1 MKTLPEWTPGV
12 FGRSPM
18 FAPLQSVFARMDSC
32 SFPGLSE
39 LNVQLDKYVPA
50 ITVQSGMPLRF
61 VPQEQGRLPFVA
73 QYEPRC
79 YLNGEV
85 QTRENNWHD
94 LFNAL
99 VWMAFP
105 KAKAALNARH
115 YQAMVAA
122 RNNGAGIRGR
132 ARDMLTLLDESG
144 VLVACADAKLA
155 KLLKEFKWKELFWQ
169 RRDQV
174 EMHMGFYLFGHS
186 LFEKAM
192 QPYIGMTGQGLLL
205 NVNED
210 FFSWPLERCLAHL
223 DERLEEYLAASENC
237 VSSRE
242 LTPVPLLG
250 IPDWYDEN
258 NKPDFYDNG
267 RYFRS
272 RRLLSAGI
280 FSENVTGL

>member
-1 MKTLPEWTPGV
+1 
-12 FGRSPM
+12 M

-32 SFPGLSE
+32 SFPGLSK
-39 LNVQLDKYVPA
+39 LNVLLDEYAPP

-105 KAKAALNARH
+105 KAKAAINARH

-122 RNNGAGIRGR
+122 RNNGAGIRDR

-144 VLVACADAKLA
+144 VLVVCADTELA
-155 KLLKEFKWKELFWQ
+155 VLLKEFKWKELFWQ
-169 RRDQV
+169 RREQV
-174 EMHMGFYLFGHS
+174 GMHMGFYLFGHS
-186 LFEKAM
+186 LFEKAL
-192 QPYIGMTGQGLLL
+192 QPYIGLTGHGLLL
-205 NVNED
+205 TVTKG
-210 FFSWPLERCLAHL
+210 FFSWPLGRRLTHL
-223 DERLEEYLAASENC
+223 DERLAEYLAVSENC

-250 IPDWYDEN
+250 IPDWADGN
-258 NKPDFYDNG
+258 NKPDFYDNCG
-267 RYFRS
+267 YFRPGRIS
-272 RRLLSAGI
+272 SAGI
-280 FSENVTGL
+280 LR